1 MVSTWRARL
10 SFHSSLIHLFFFPSL
25 IGFSGI
31 SCTRRWATNLVLLP
45 LSITNSICLSRTKQ
59 LAQNSVIHW
68 CTFCCHRQFLKLMD
82 LGRLSRILTITIED
96 AIILT
101 LGSSSDLF
109 GANKLLWINV
119 SGLSL
124 TTSSLGSSSLEST
137 SSPPSYLSSLSCSY
151 VSPFPFEVASRA
163 LCHLWHSDRN
173 VANLVALEA
182 MNVLLPDR
190 LIVPSV

>member
-1 MVSTWRARL
+1 
-10 SFHSSLIHLFFFPSL
+10 
-25 IGFSGI
+25 
-31 SCTRRWATNLVLLP
+31 
-45 LSITNSICLSRTKQ
+45 
-59 LAQNSVIHW
+59 
-68 CTFCCHRQFLKLMD
+68 MD
-82 LGRLSRILTITIED
+82 LGRLSRIHTITIDD

-137 SSPPSYLSSLSCSY
+137 SSPPSDLSSLSCSY
-151 VSPFPFEVASRA
+151 VSPFPFEVAARA
-163 LCHLWHSDRN
+163 LSRLWHSDRN

-190 LIVPSV
+190 LIVPSVQFPDLGTWVGLDDCRCHLRATASLLLPFDVWDSRVNTHAVAAS